1 MKFTLRQFTE
11 NGLSTVGKVEGDWRA
26 LAEEALRVQAS
37 YYGELEKNYLAVC
50 CEGYIEI
57 ALDHNDKFVT
67 WEEVLDQAV
76 QDVLHCNAPFIY
88 KGNKQITSYPK
99 QCYQTLM
106 AIGEA
111 QCKHYFDKEEYVHPT
126 FTNKTKKVS
135 GRSNYKKATYPG
147 IYASPIKSQP
157 NRWVACYRQDGQTKT
172 LGFYS
177 SEEKA
182 IEAKKAFLN
191 PNKK

>member
-1 MKFTLRQFTE
+1 MKFTLRQFTN
-11 NGLSTVGKVEGDWRA
+11 NGLSTVGKVDGDWRA

-57 ALDHNDKFVT
+57 ALDDNDEFVT

-76 QDVLHCNAPFIY
+76 QDVLHTNAPFIY

-99 QCYQTLM
+99 KVYETLK

-111 QCKHYFDKEEYVHPT
+111 QCKNYFDKEAYVHPT
-126 FTNKTKKVS
+126 FTKKI
-135 GRSNYKKATYPG
+135 KKASSSEKVKASYPG
-147 IYASPIKSQP
+147 VYAAPTKNNP
-157 NRWVACYRQDGQTKT
+157 TRFVAYYRQDGQTKK

-182 IEAKKAFLN
+182 IEAKKEFLN
-191 PNKK
+191 PTKN

>member
-11 NGLSTVGKVEGDWRA
+11 KGLSTVGKIEGDWRA
-26 LAEEALRVQAS
+26 LAEEALRVQAE
-37 YYGELEKNYLAVC
+37 GTKFHLAEC
-50 CEGYIEI
+50 CEAYIENQ
-57 ALDHNDKFVT
+57 LNDNEEVVT
-67 WEEVLDQAV
+67 WEDVLDSATD
-76 QDVLHCNAPFIY
+76 DVLHCNAPFIY

-99 QCYQTLM
+99 QVYQTLK

-111 QCKHYFDKEEYVHPT
+111 QCKAYFDKEEYVHPT
-126 FTNKTKKVS
+126 FTKKTKKAS
-135 GRSNYKKATYPG
+135 SSEKTKANYPG
-147 IYASPIKSQP
+147 VYAAPTKNDP
-157 NRWVACYRQDGQTKT
+157 TRFVAYYRKDGQTKK

-182 IEAKKAFLN
+182 IEAKKEFLN